1 MEHSEAN
8 SPGAGPGSPPGGALK
23 KSGVTEIF
31 GTLMILVGILI
42 FLALISFQSQ
52 APGEG
57 DVLQPEANM
66 IGTVGHYSAQL
77 LFFLFGKSA
86 FLLGPY
92 LFLLGFLTF
101 YRGGFTDP
109 LSRVVAALVVMA
121 GTSLLGALVY
131 QVEGVPSE
139 IAGGLLGARV
149 GQAFQ
154 VLFGTYG
161 GFILA
166 IGIFL
171 TGVFLAIRI
180 PVPVFL
186 GQLNHRLIAALRGY
200 SRALNGEGQMG
211 YREAYHMAGA
221 GTTAGIAPGPEAVA
235 AAPGGNQVND
245 RAQHEGTSDHMRD
258 ANGMNQQLIRKE
270 EAIAAGEQRPWVER
284 VVAADEAA
292 RGPGDDFEDH
302 QQATSGASETSDR
315 QEGDETAD
323 DVDILYNDFPEEPV
337 REASPG
343 IRGLSQRTRL
353 SSNARHLQATL
364 SQIES
369 RSGRSDWLG
378 AARGPSAF
386 TARNE
391 TTARGRNEVPADE
404 HGAPRRESGSERDLA
419 GYFNEDESR
428 FHFRA
433 TRPGT
438 NRSGAARAFAPDS
451 SSVSRGAQVGR
462 ERDSVYSRESGRRT
476 LDPRAPAGARRYS
489 SAIEAYNDHKGAGA
503 DAAFLEPL
511 DLDLIRRRERP
522 ADRARAHALADLQ
535 EPSRAAEGLEGEAL
549 DRTSAP
555 DSTLKVQAPNVT
567 QGGAAGADEFQEAL
581 DSAADG
587 AAVYRARD
595 FEDSENPESVAEGSG
610 DPSDFGSEIDEQVDE
625 AAPESANEFDVAPPD
640 QDFAEDLAGAPGED
654 LVEASVADFV
664 DAPAPRVQRQ
674 PRKKPVPV
682 SAVPKFQAK
691 SATRRYHLPGNLLQP
706 AEVPPR
712 EDVSREIEVTRER
725 LEKVMQ
731 DYGIQ
736 ARVVRTQ
743 RGPIITLYEIKLEA
757 GVRVSR
763 ILGISDEIKMNL
775 EAPSIRIIAPIPGRP
790 TVGIEI
796 PNRHREGVVLGDMLD
811 RDVMARNELCVVL
824 GKNIAGEKQYVDL
837 ARLPHLLIAGSTGSG
852 KSVYMNAI
860 IASLLYTR
868 SPEDVRFIMIDPKMV
883 ELKLFEGIPHLIMP
897 VITDVRQASK
907 ALTWVI
913 GEMERRYEIL
923 SHLKSRDI
931 RSYNDRV
938 AAETR
943 LPGFEAPEG
952 AEGKREKMP
961 YIVVFIDELSDL
973 MMVAAK
979 DVEDSIIRL
988 TQKARAVGIHIV
1000 MATQRPSVDV
1010 ITALIKANCP
1020 ARIAFHVAQKTD
1032 SRTILDMN
1040 GAETLLGKG
1049 DMLYRSPSSTALV
1062 RLQAPL
1068 LTEAEIESV
1077 VQETA
1082 RYGQPAYVD
1091 LEAYIDEEN
1100 TEAAENDVD
1109 SELLQQ
1115 AWKIVLESGKTS
1127 TSYIQRRLR
1136 IGYNRAASLI
1146 EMLEQKGY
1154 LSPAIGNK
1162 PREILKRS

>member
-1 MEHSEAN
+1 
-8 SPGAGPGSPPGGALK
+8 
-23 KSGVTEIF
+23 
-31 GTLMILVGILI
+31 MILAGTLI
-42 FLALISFQSQ
+42 FLALISLQSQ
-52 APGEG
+52 LTDPG
-57 DVLQPEANM
+57 VVPLPENNM
-66 IGTVGHYSAQL
+66 IGTVGHYSARL

-101 YRGGFTDP
+101 YRGGFNDP
-109 LSRVVAALVVMA
+109 LSRVVAVLVVMA
-121 GTSLLGALVY
+121 GTSLLGALLY
-131 QVEGVPSE
+131 QVDGHPSE

-166 IGIFL
+166 MGIFL
-171 TGVFLAIRI
+171 TGVFLAIRV

-186 GQLNHRLIAALRGY
+186 GQMNNRIVQAIRAY
-200 SRALNGEGQMG
+200 SRALNGEGQIG
-211 YREAYHMAGA
+211 YRQAYAAAGA
-221 GTTAGIAPGPEAVA
+221 DTK
-235 AAPGGNQVND
+235 
-245 RAQHEGTSDHMRD
+245 QHEETMHDSKRSELLRREVVDP
-258 ANGMNQQLIRKE
+258 
-270 EAIAAGEQRPWVER
+270 AGDRRPWVER
-284 VVAADEAA
+284 VQVSDEPEAPADAKPAA
-292 RGPGDDFEDH
+292 
-302 QQATSGASETSDR
+302 QQQQSAPESDP
-315 QEGDETAD
+315 
-323 DVDILYNDFPEEPV
+323 DILYNDFPDETAGQEID
-337 REASPG
+337 PG
-343 IRGLSQRTRL
+343 FSGLNQRTRL
-353 SSNARHLQATL
+353 SNNARHLQDAL
-364 SQIES
+364 SRIEQ
-369 RSGRSDWLG
+369 RRGGSDWLTG
-378 AARGPSAF
+378 GVRTDHRSASPEERLSTRGS
-386 TARNE
+386 
-391 TTARGRNEVPADE
+391 GRTGE
-404 HGAPRRESGSERDLA
+404 REFA

-433 TRPGT
+433 APVPRRPGAT
-438 NRSGAARAFAPDS
+438 RDRSFAADSALLRRARSAPDS
-451 SSVSRGAQVGR
+451 SATHGR
-462 ERDSVYSRESGRRT
+462 S
-476 LDPRAPAGARRYS
+476 
-489 SAIEAYNDHKGAGA
+489 
-503 DAAFLEPL
+503 DAAVALDGESFLEPL
-511 DLDLIRRRERP
+511 DLELIQRRPRASNADFAGAAARRATTGVATLDADFAADGSAPLDLENDLAAAEIE
-522 ADRARAHALADLQ
+522 AADL
-535 EPSRAAEGLEGEAL
+535 AAHEL
-549 DRTSAP
+549 
-555 DSTLKVQAPNVT
+555 
-567 QGGAAGADEFQEAL
+567 AANEIEEFANAADAAAVVADEFENDAEP
-581 DSAADG
+581 AD
-587 AAVYRARD
+587 
-595 FEDSENPESVAEGSG
+595 
-610 DPSDFGSEIDEQVDE
+610 
-625 AAPESANEFDVAPPD
+625 EFDDSTDDGEVLD
-640 QDFAEDLAGAPGED
+640 DDFD
-654 LVEASVADFV
+654 
-664 DAPAPRVQRQ
+664 DAPAAPRAENVMQ
-674 PRKKPVPV
+674 PRPPAPVRKVAPKPVPV
-682 SAVPKFQAK
+682 SAVPRLTLNRNG
-691 SATRRYHLPGNLLQP
+691 SRRYHLPANLLKP
-706 AEVPPR
+706 AEAPPR
-712 EDVSREIEVTRER
+712 EDVSRELEVTRER

-743 RGPIITLYEIKLEA
+743 RGPIITLYEVKLEA

-775 EAPSIRIIAPIPGRP
+775 EAPSIRIIAPIPGKP

-811 RDVMARNELCVVL
+811 RDVMSRNELCVVL

-868 SPEDVRFIMIDPKMV
+868 SPEDVRFIVIDPKMV
-883 ELKLFEGIPHLIMP
+883 ELKLFEGIPQLIMP

-913 GEMERRYEIL
+913 NEMERRYEIL

-943 LPGFEAPEG
+943 LPGFETGDDKSKPG
-952 AEGKREKMP
+952 REKMP

-988 TQKARAVGIHIV
+988 TQKARAVGIHVV

-1068 LTEAEIESV
+1068 LTEEEIESV
-1077 VQETA
+1077 VQEAA

-1091 LEAYIDEEN
+1091 LEAYIEEES

-1109 SELLQQ
+1109 AELLQQ
-1115 AWKIVLESGKTS
+1115 AWKIVQESGKTS

-1146 EMLEQKGY
+1146 EQLEHKGY
-1154 LSPAIGNK
+1154 LSPAVGNK

>member
-1 MEHSEAN
+1 
-8 SPGAGPGSPPGGALK
+8 
-23 KSGVTEIF
+23 
-31 GTLMILVGILI
+31 MILVGILV
-42 FLALISFQSQ
+42 FLAVVSFQSQ
-52 APGEG
+52 LGVEASGDPGA
-57 DVLQPEANM
+57 VLPEANM
-66 IGTVGHYSAQL
+66 IGTVGHYTAQL
-77 LFFLFGKSA
+77 LMFLFGKSA

-109 LSRVVAALVVMA
+109 LSRVVAVLVVMA
-121 GTSLLGALVY
+121 GTSLLGALLY
-131 QVEGVPSE
+131 QVDGRPSE
-139 IAGGLLGARV
+139 SAGGLLGAQV

-166 IGIFL
+166 MGIFL

-186 GQLNHRLIAALRGY
+186 GQLNHRLVAAIRAY
-200 SRALNGEGQMG
+200 SRALSGEGQIG
-211 YREAYHMAGA
+211 YREAYAMAGGPSAESGNAGEGDPAVDAAPPTGAEQPDMMAGLVHKEA
-221 GTTAGIAPGPEAVA
+221 GTAGERRPWIERVAVA
-235 AAPGGNQVND
+235 PEN
-245 RAQHEGTSDHMRD
+245 
-258 ANGMNQQLIRKE
+258 E
-270 EAIAAGEQRPWVER
+270 EYGAAGDPHAFAQEDGES
-284 VVAADEAA
+284 DSESDGEA
-292 RGPGDDFEDH
+292 PL
-302 QQATSGASETSDR
+302 SDSVS
-315 QEGDETAD
+315 TAD
-323 DVDILYNDFPEEPV
+323 GDDILYNDFPEMD
-337 REASPG
+337 EADGMPDG
-343 IRGLSQRTRL
+343 ATRIRGLQQRTRL
-353 SSNARHLQATL
+353 SGNARHLQAAL
-364 SQIES
+364 SRIES
-369 RSGRSDWLG
+369 RPGRSDWLNDSPGRQLAAAAG
-378 AARGPSAF
+378 AGLELSRASAG
-386 TARNE
+386 E
-391 TTARGRNEVPADE
+391 GGDL
-404 HGAPRRESGSERDLA
+404 SGF
-419 GYFNEDESR
+419 FNEDETR

-433 TRPGT
+433 APVSRQSKATRRGP
-438 NRSGAARAFAPDS
+438 AFAEAATAGSHVGFARTPAFEAEP
-451 SSVSRGAQVGR
+451 VAPSR
-462 ERDSVYSRESGRRT
+462 
-476 LDPRAPAGARRYS
+476 DPHTEFRATTGD
-489 SAIEAYNDHKGAGA
+489 I
-503 DAAFLEPL
+503 LEPL
-511 DLDLIRRRERP
+511 DLQLLQHRERRN
-522 ADRARAHALADLQ
+522 DRGHSSHALNDLPTPPAVMDEFESDAVTEADLQ
-535 EPSRAAEGLEGEAL
+535 NAGVTQISAGEVEPTSNVAAPIAAAEPDRAEVDERVALDPIPDAAENFEAGHIEDDVENEDVLDMPDTVDATGVGEAGLEADDASEVAEVAAPAGVNAT
-549 DRTSAP
+549 DSSVSAP
-555 DSTLKVQAPNVT
+555 L
-567 QGGAAGADEFQEAL
+567 L
-581 DSAADG
+581 
-587 AAVYRARD
+587 
-595 FEDSENPESVAEGSG
+595 
-610 DPSDFGSEIDEQVDE
+610 E
-625 AAPESANEFDVAPPD
+625 AAP
-640 QDFAEDLAGAPGED
+640 
-654 LVEASVADFV
+654 
-664 DAPAPRVQRQ
+664 APARK
-674 PRKKPVPV
+674 PRKKPVPL

-691 SATRRYHLPGNLLQP
+691 SATRRYHLPGNLLKP
-706 AEVPPR
+706 GDVPPR
-712 EDVSREIEVTRER
+712 EDVSREIDVTRER

-743 RGPIITLYEIKLEA
+743 RGPIITLYEVKLEA

-775 EAPSIRIIAPIPGRP
+775 EAPSIRIIAPIPGKP

-913 GEMERRYEIL
+913 NEMERRYEIL
-923 SHLKSRDI
+923 SHSKSRDI
-931 RSYNDRV
+931 RSFNDRI
-938 AAETR
+938 AAETQ
-943 LPGFEAPEG
+943 LPGFPPPEG
-952 AEGKREKMP
+952 AAGKREKMP

-1068 LTEAEIESV
+1068 LTEAEIENV

-1082 RYGQPAYVD
+1082 RYGEPAYVD
-1091 LEAYIDEEN
+1091 LEAYIEEEN

>member
-1 MEHSEAN
+1 
-8 SPGAGPGSPPGGALK
+8 
-23 KSGVTEIF
+23 
-31 GTLMILVGILI
+31 MILVGILV
-42 FLALISFQSQ
+42 FLAVVSFQSQ
-52 APGEG
+52 LGVEASADPGA
-57 DVLQPEANM
+57 VLPEANM
-66 IGTVGHYSAQL
+66 IGTVGHYTAQL
-77 LFFLFGKSA
+77 LMFLFGKSA

-109 LSRVVAALVVMA
+109 LSRVVAVLVVMA
-121 GTSLLGALVY
+121 GTSLLGALLYSVD
-131 QVEGVPSE
+131 GRPSE
-139 IAGGLLGARV
+139 SAGGLLGAQV

-166 IGIFL
+166 MGIFL

-186 GQLNHRLIAALRGY
+186 GQLNHRIVAAIRAY
-200 SRALNGEGQMG
+200 SRALSGEGQMG
-211 YREAYHMAGA
+211 YREAYAMAGGAPEESSNA
-221 GTTAGIAPGPEAVA
+221 GEGVASVEPAPPTGAEQPDMMAGLLHKEA
-235 AAPGGNQVND
+235 G
-245 RAQHEGTSDHMRD
+245 
-258 ANGMNQQLIRKE
+258 
-270 EAIAAGEQRPWVER
+270 AAGERRPWIER
-284 VVAADEAA
+284 VAVDPQEESAEEYEEGRDAGDPPAFAEKDSEEAGEA
-292 RGPGDDFEDH
+292 PLSDPAGEAGD
-302 QQATSGASETSDR
+302 
-315 QEGDETAD
+315 
-323 DVDILYNDFPEEPV
+323 DILYNDFPEAD
-337 REASPG
+337 EADETTGGSTS
-343 IRGLSQRTRL
+343 IRGLQQRTRL
-353 SSNARHLQATL
+353 SGNARHLQAAL
-364 SQIES
+364 SRIES
-369 RSGRSDWLG
+369 RPGRSDWLNDSPGRQPAAAAGLESRAG
-378 AARGPSAF
+378 AG
-386 TARNE
+386 E
-391 TTARGRNEVPADE
+391 GGDL
-404 HGAPRRESGSERDLA
+404 SGF
-419 GYFNEDESR
+419 FNEDETR

-433 TRPGT
+433 APASRQS
-438 NRSGAARAFAPDS
+438 RAARRGSAF
-451 SSVSRGAQVGR
+451 
-462 ERDSVYSRESGRRT
+462 
-476 LDPRAPAGARRYS
+476 
-489 SAIEAYNDHKGAGA
+489 A
-503 DAAFLEPL
+503 DAATAASQTGFAKTQTFESEPAAPARAPQTDFRATTADILEPL
-511 DLDLIRRRERP
+511 DLQLLQRRERRN
-522 ADRARAHALADLQ
+522 DRAHSSHALNDLPAAPGVVDEFESDAVTENDTQDAGMVQFSEADAESTSFAESESESELATNDRDVLDAN
-535 EPSRAAEGLEGEAL
+535 PDAAQSIEIEAEHIEDDVEYEDAL
-549 DRTSAP
+549 DAP
-555 DSTLKVQAPNVT
+555 GV
-567 QGGAAGADEFQEAL
+567 AAASPAADEMPPAEEIAAPAMVEAE
-581 DSAADG
+581 DAVVSAAVPE
-587 AAVYRARD
+587 AV
-595 FEDSENPESVAEGSG
+595 P
-610 DPSDFGSEIDEQVDE
+610 
-625 AAPESANEFDVAPPD
+625 
-640 QDFAEDLAGAPGED
+640 
-654 LVEASVADFV
+654 
-664 DAPAPRVQRQ
+664 APARK
-674 PRKKPVPV
+674 PRKKPVPL

-691 SATRRYHLPGNLLQP
+691 SATRRYHLPGNLLKP
-706 AEVPPR
+706 GEAPPR

-743 RGPIITLYEIKLEA
+743 RGPIITLYEVKLEA

-775 EAPSIRIIAPIPGRP
+775 EAPSIRIIAPIPGKP

-913 GEMERRYEIL
+913 NEMERRYEIL
-923 SHLKSRDI
+923 SHSKSRDI
-931 RSYNDRV
+931 RSFNDRI
-938 AAETR
+938 AAETQ
-943 LPGFEAPEG
+943 LPGFPPPEG
-952 AEGKREKMP
+952 AAGKREKMP

-1068 LTEAEIESV
+1068 LTEAEIENV

-1082 RYGQPAYVD
+1082 RYGEPAYVD
-1091 LEAYIDEEN
+1091 LEAYIEEES

>member
-1 MEHSEAN
+1 MDQSAAN
-8 SPGAGPGSPPGGALK
+8 SPSPGADSGPENHLK

-42 FLALISFQSQ
+42 FLALVSFQSQ
-52 APGEG
+52 APAEGEG
-57 DVLQPEANM
+57 ILPESNM

-121 GTSLLGALVY
+121 GTSLLGALIY
-131 QVEGVPSE
+131 QVDGYPSQV
-139 IAGGLLGARV
+139 AGGLLGARV

-166 IGIFL
+166 MGIFL

-186 GQLNHRLIAALRGY
+186 GQLNHRLVTALRGY
-200 SRALNGEGQMG
+200 SAALQGQGQMG
-211 YREAYHMAGA
+211 YREAYNMAGA
-221 GTTAGIAPGPEAVA
+221 GVGGDAPAQSPEAQPEPASTSTSITEDMMHDSSSHSTEADLSFVQKESG
-235 AAPGGNQVND
+235 PGD
-245 RAQHEGTSDHMRD
+245 ER
-258 ANGMNQQLIRKE
+258 
-270 EAIAAGEQRPWVER
+270 RPWIQRVESESDEHPD
-284 VVAADEAA
+284 AMNHEESDFANAGDSTEADEAQEA
-292 RGPGDDFEDH
+292 TAGGD
-302 QQATSGASETSDR
+302 
-315 QEGDETAD
+315 AD
-323 DVDILYNDFPEEPV
+323 DLQDLYNDFPEEP
-337 REASPG
+337 ETEPSLQ

-369 RSGRSDWLG
+369 RAARPNWLEGTRRAPAPGRSG
-378 AARGPSAF
+378 EFAAESAGDEP
-386 TARNE
+386 AR
-391 TTARGRNEVPADE
+391 
-404 HGAPRRESGSERDLA
+404 RRPIGTPESERDLS

-428 FHFRA
+428 FHFRTA
-433 TRPGT
+433 PGRERGSI
-438 NRSGAARAFAPDS
+438 RSRAFADAAHSRARSNAGQSEDEAYRAAPARAFA
-451 SSVSRGAQVGR
+451 
-462 ERDSVYSRESGRRT
+462 
-476 LDPRAPAGARRYS
+476 
-489 SAIEAYNDHKGAGA
+489 GAGEPNSNHKNI
-503 DAAFLEPL
+503 DGAFLEPL
-511 DLDLIRRRERP
+511 DQQLIGRRERRE
-522 ADRARAHALADLQ
+522 AARAHSLSDLPERSNPREAADAGESAAIETLESIESMDSTAALEATESSAAIESLEAT
-535 EPSRAAEGLEGEAL
+535 EPPRELEAVEEPGAIEAAEAIVEDAQADVHAAEDDAIESDPVQTESGE
-549 DRTSAP
+549 
-555 DSTLKVQAPNVT
+555 
-567 QGGAAGADEFQEAL
+567 
-581 DSAADG
+581 SAAPL
-587 AAVYRARD
+587 
-595 FEDSENPESVAEGSG
+595 ETSPEKSIEPLVETSIETLVE
-610 DPSDFGSEIDEQVDE
+610 PVP
-625 AAPESANEFDVAPPD
+625 AAPP
-640 QDFAEDLAGAPGED
+640 
-654 LVEASVADFV
+654 
-664 DAPAPRVQRQ
+664 VQRKA
-674 PRKKPVPV
+674 RKKPLPV
-682 SAVPKFQAK
+682 SAVPKFEAK
-691 SATRRYHLPGNLLQP
+691 NARRRYHLPGNLLKP
-706 AEVPPR
+706 AEVPAR

-743 RGPIITLYEIKLEA
+743 RGPIITLYEVKLEA

-775 EAPSIRIIAPIPGRP
+775 EAPSIRIIAPIPGKP

-913 GEMERRYEIL
+913 NEMERRYEIL
-923 SHLKSRDI
+923 SHQKCRDI

-938 AAETR
+938 AADTS
-943 LPGFEAPEG
+943 LPGLEASG
-952 AEGKREKMP
+952 NKREKMP
-961 YIVVFIDELSDL
+961 YLVVFIDELSDL

-988 TQKARAVGIHIV
+988 TQKARAVGIHVV

-1049 DMLYRSPSSTALV
+1049 DMLYRSPSSTGLV
-1062 RLQAPL
+1062 RMQAPL
-1068 LTEAEIESV
+1068 LTEEEIENV

-1082 RYGQPAYVD
+1082 RYGEPSYVD
-1091 LEAYIDEEN
+1091 LEAYIEEES